1 MGTPANLLYEK
12 DVRKL
17 QIRYESQLLFSE
29 VNVNFRFLLLSVA
42 LVFQSAFASAA
53 SLDEVFSSS
62 YYTHYEAGRCGGNI
76 MALVTRANEARID
89 VSRAKILQIRN
100 EGFSVF
106 GMLNAEHARDKGRVL
121 AQTTPQGLRFAPG
134 ETNWDFHVVLELD
147 GEIYD
152 FDFGN
157 SPSIAAVDDYFETM
171 FLNDRTK
178 EQGGKFP
185 VEPNA
190 KLKDYRVTV
199 LSAQDYL
206 RGVKNPK
213 ETKLTLAE
221 YLKR

>member
-1 MGTPANLLYEK
+1 MK
-12 DVRKL
+12 
-17 QIRYESQLLFSE
+17 FS
-29 VNVNFRFLLLSVA
+29 FLVLSAA
-42 LVFQSAFASAA
+42 LIFQSASASA
-53 SLDEVFSSS
+53 SGLDEVFASS
-62 YYTHYEAGRCGGNI
+62 YYTHYEAGQCGGNI
-76 MALVTRANEARID
+76 MALITRADKAGID

-106 GMLNAEHARDKGRVL
+106 GMVNAEHARDKGRVL
-121 AQTTPQGLRFAPG
+121 AQTTPEGLRFAPG

-157 SPSIAAVDDYFETM
+157 TPVIAKVDDYFQKM
-171 FLNDRTK
+171 FFDDRTK
-178 EQGGKFP
+178 QEGGKFP
-185 VEPNA
+185 VEA
-190 KLKDYRVTV
+190 AVKLKDYKVTI

-206 RGVKNPK
+206 KGVRKPN